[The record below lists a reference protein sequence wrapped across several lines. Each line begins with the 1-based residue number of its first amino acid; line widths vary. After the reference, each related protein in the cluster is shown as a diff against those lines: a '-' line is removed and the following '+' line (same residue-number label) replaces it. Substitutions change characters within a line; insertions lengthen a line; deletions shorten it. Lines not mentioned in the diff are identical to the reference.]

1 MNEVMSRYSWLYVMN
16 NSANKY
22 IMNMLFITTH
32 LKGGKKCVHNL
43 LDYCN
48 NFLHF
53 VEYSTYVNDFYSF
66 LNLFFI
72 TVDVFC
78 NFVNTV

>member
-43 LDYCN
+43 LDCCN

-53 VEYSTYVNDFYSF
+53 VEYSMLMIFIHF
-66 LNLFFI
+66 LIYFL
-72 TVDVFC
+72 
-78 NFVNTV
+78 